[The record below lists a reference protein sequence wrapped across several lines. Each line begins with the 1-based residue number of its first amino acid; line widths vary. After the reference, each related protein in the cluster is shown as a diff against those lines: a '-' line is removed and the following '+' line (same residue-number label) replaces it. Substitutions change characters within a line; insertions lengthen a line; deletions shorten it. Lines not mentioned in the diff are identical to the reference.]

1 MGAARTQVVIA
12 LQGALMRAVGEFGGD
27 PRMAPMRE
35 RALATAAALDY
46 VLMLVSGAA
55 GTRILERDAERAI
68 HDGVARAVDDLIAAG
83 TAIAKIG
90 TPKARAYARLTA
102 KALQDAVQ
110 AEGLATDDRRFALIA
125 LANP

>member
-1 MGAARTQVVIA
+1 VIA
-12 LQGALMRAVGEFGGD
+12 LQGSLMRAVGEFGGD
-27 PRMAPMRE
+27 PRVVPLRE

-55 GTRILERDAERAI
+55 GTPIVERDAEGAI

-90 TPKARAYARLTA
+90 TPKARTFARGAA
-102 KALQDAVQ
+102 KSLNDAVH
-110 AEGLATDDRRFALIA
+110 AEGLATDERRFALIA

>member
-1 MGAARTQVVIA
+1 MIA
-12 LQGALMRAVGEFGGD
+12 LQSALMRAVGEFGAD
-27 PRMAPMRE
+27 PRFAPLRE
-35 RALATAAALDY
+35 RVLATAAALDY

-68 HDGVARAVDDLIAAG
+68 RDGIARAVDDLIAAA

-90 TPKARAYARLTA
+90 TPKARAFARETA
-102 KALQDAVQ
+102 KALHDAVH
-110 AEGLATDDRRFALIA
+110 AEHLATEERRFALIA